1 MTDLAIVPA
10 GPAHVFTLLCDDIR
24 QEMGGKTSLMGLY
37 DAHVVVPQLP
47 FTLPKLC
54 FFTRFKN
61 LEGNWIFSFSI
72 KSPSGDARKVIE
84 GSEVVMPEGSKDG
97 TFNVVA
103 SPFEVTEDGIY
114 EAEMGLQSGE
124 DLHTFVFK
132 FAVSDANRL
141 QAEYMAAQT
150 KVQEEDDVETTP
162 APEAAPTEA

>member
-61 LEGNWIFSFSI
+61 LEGNWIFSFGI
-72 KSPSGDARKVIE
+72 KSPSGDSKRIIE
-84 GSEVVMPEGSKDG
+84 GSEVNMPENSKDG

-114 EAEMGLQSGE
+114 EAEIGLQRGE
-124 DLHTFVFK
+124 DVYMFIFK

-141 QAEYMAAQT
+141 QAEFMAAQT
-150 KVQEEDDVETTP
+150 KAQEEASVETSP
-162 APEAAPTEA
+162 APTEA

>member
-1 MTDLAIVPA
+1 MTDLAIVPT

-61 LEGNWIFSFSI
+61 LEGNWSFSFAI
-72 KSPSGDARKVIE
+72 KSPNGETRKVIE
-84 GSEVVMPEGSKDG
+84 GSEIEMPEGSKDG

-103 SPFEVTEDGIY
+103 SPFEVTEDGLY
-114 EAEMGLQSGE
+114 EAEMGLQRGE
-124 DLHTFVFK
+124 DLYTFVFK

-141 QAEYMAAQT
+141 QAEFMAAQS
-150 KVQEEDDVETTP
+150 KVQEEVAVETSP
-162 APEAAPTEA
+162 APTEA